1 MRRLVFTFTA
11 AALLGVMAP
20 AAALAKKHHHHARHH
35 HSAAHRA
42 RVRRIGN
49 LAPTTTPTTTPGT
62 TPTKPATPTAAATV
76 TSYSGGVLT
85 ITPSNGAG
93 AGPIAGMVTSDTRLK
108 CVSMSASSTTGDN
121 DADDATTGDNDS
133 DDSAASSTS
142 GEHHGDDGD
151 GNSQGGDDNGQG
163 DDEHGDHGE
172 HGGDNGMSMSN
183 CTVAQLT
190 AGTGVLGAELMIT
203 ATGAEWEKVILL
215 TP

>member
-1 MRRLVFTFTA
+1 MKRLVLTFAA
-11 AALLGVMAP
+11 AALVGVMAP
-20 AAALAKKHHHHARHH
+20 AAALAKHHHHHHRGRHA
-35 HSAAHRA
+35 AAHRA

-49 LAPTTTPTTTPGT
+49 LSPTTTPTTTTPGT
-62 TPTKPATPTAAATV
+62 TPTKAATPATAATV
-76 TSYSGGVLT
+76 TSYTGGVLT
-85 ITPSNGAG
+85 ITPTNGA
-93 AGPIAGMVTSDTRLK
+93 ATGPIAGMVTSDTRLE

-121 DADDATTGDNDS
+121 DADDATTGDNDG

-172 HGGDNGMSMSN
+172 HGGMSMSN

-190 AGTGVLGAELMIT
+190 AGTGVLGAELMIGS
-203 ATGAEWEKVILL
+203 TGAEWEKVILL